1 MSDVKV
7 VDLDKP
13 VLRHR
18 QVKELQAELENLER
32 QERDPERARSFRSA
46 SSGYDPG
53 LGRRSLRQAKQ
64 MLAQAPKQSLEPEER
79 DYLATQAKTLEEK
92 IRHGM
97 PTQYEMRANPPGSV
111 AKHMK
116 WEKSNKKDI
125 MRWKNAKVRLEPDN
139 EDQDLANV
147 ETLRPSGHR
156 WVPAEA
162 YRSSYDK
169 VEWGETAAASP
180 EGFGVNVPVRE
191 ESGKASK
198 YVCECGRGFDHH
210 LGYHAHRGRCP
221 QAPAE
226 ARRKN
231 MKEQIAEV
239 AAEQPQEG

>member
-1 MSDVKV
+1 MSEVKI
-7 VDLDKP
+7 DLDKP
-13 VLRHR
+13 VLRNR
-18 QVKELQAELENLER
+18 QVRELQAEVERLES
-32 QERDPERARSFRSA
+32 QERDPDRAKAFRSGTA
-46 SSGYDPG
+46 GYDSSV
-53 LGRRSLRQAKQ
+53 GRRSLRQAKQ
-64 MLAQAPKQSLEPEER
+64 MLQQAPKQHLETEEKEF
-79 DYLATQAKTLEEK
+79 LSTKVKELEEK

-97 PTQYEMRANPPGSV
+97 PTQYEMRANPPGTV
-111 AKHMK
+111 AKHMR
-116 WEKSNKKDI
+116 WEKGNKKDI
-125 MRWKNAKVRLEPDN
+125 LRWKNAKVRLEPDN
-139 EDQDLANV
+139 EDPDLANT
-147 ETLRPSGHR
+147 ELLRPSGHR

-169 VEWGETAAASP
+169 IEWGETAAASP

-231 MKEQIAEV
+231 MKDQIAEV
-239 AAEQPQEG
+239 GAGGE